1 MSACGGPGMK
11 VLRHALVASVAL
23 AFVAGLATPA
33 DAYYYYRAQYRS
45 YYQPPSTIR
54 SFKKPRAVRT
64 DKPQKAAK
72 ASNPEKDGFV
82 DIPKTGVLQIA
93 ISIGSQRLSLYR
105 DGVRV
110 GQSPVSTGTP
120 GHPTPMGVFSVIEK
134 DRFHRSNLYGDAPM
148 FFMQRVTWSGVAM
161 HEGMLPGY
169 AASHGCIRLP
179 RDFAARLWP
188 TTKLGVRVI
197 IARGELAPV
206 DFQHP
211 TLFAPAPKPAEP
223 KVAMIEPSDGA
234 KPGRPI
240 RMAESTTTASDA
252 VAELPD
258 RAPEAPAVKPAA
270 PAIDEPKPGDTA
282 VVPVELR
289 ASDAVVAPVERNAAD
304 DVKPVSPQTAEVAPG
319 EDGVKAT
326 GTVDPIRP
334 EAAPPVALPE
344 LRKAV
349 EAPQPL
355 EPPKPARAMPAT
367 PAAPAIT
374 PAGAA
379 PASDPAKPEPS
390 LTDPPKPMAPPRTKS
405 ADQPVKRNGQVAVFV
420 SRKEKKIFV
429 RQGFVPLF
437 DMPITI
443 EHPDQPLGTHV
454 FTAMGLTD
462 DGAGMRW
469 NLITVPTDGRAAE
482 HKSTRSRSGDSKRK
496 SKEPP
501 PVVDAKAPS
510 SATEAL
516 NRIQMP
522 KEAVERISEILIPGS
537 SLVVSDQGL
546 GRETRRLTEFIVETR

>member
-1 MSACGGPGMK
+1 MK
-11 VLRHALVASVAL
+11 VLRRALVASVAL
-23 AFVAGLATPA
+23 AFVAGMATSA
-33 DAYYYYRAQYRS
+33 DAYYYDRAQYRS
-45 YYQPPSTIR
+45 YYQPPATFR
-54 SFKKPRAVRT
+54 SYKKPRAVRT
-64 DKPQKAAK
+64 DNPQKAAK
-72 ASNPEKDGFV
+72 ANPEKDGFV

-110 GQSPVSTGTP
+110 AQSPVSTGTASN
-120 GHPTPMGVFSVIEK
+120 PTPMGVFSVIEK
-134 DRFHRSNLYGDAPM
+134 DRFHRSNLYGNAPM
-148 FFMQRVTWSGVAM
+148 FFMQRITWSGVAM

-211 TLFAPAPKPAEP
+211 ALFSPAPKPAEP
-223 KVAMIEPSDGA
+223 KVAMIEPADDA

-240 RMAESTTTASDA
+240 RMAEGTPTTASDA
-252 VAELPD
+252 AAELPD
-258 RAPEAPAVKPAA
+258 RAPGAPAVKPAA
-270 PAIDEPKPGDTA
+270 PAIDAPKPDDSA
-282 VVPVELR
+282 
-289 ASDAVVAPVERNAAD
+289 VAPVELKASDAAVEPRD
-304 DVKPVSPQTAEVAPG
+304 DVKPVSPRTAEAAPD
-319 EDGVKAT
+319 EDSVKAT
-326 GTVDPIRP
+326 GTVDPVRP
-334 EAAPPVALPE
+334 EGAPAIAVPE

-349 EAPQPL
+349 EAPQPV
-355 EPPKPARAMPAT
+355 EPPKPAQTMPAAA
-367 PAAPAIT
+367 AAPTAT

-379 PASDPAKPEPS
+379 PATDPAKPEPS
-390 LTDPPKPMAPPRTKS
+390 LTDPPKPMAPARTKS
-405 ADQPVKRNGQVAVFV
+405 ADQPVKRSGQVAVFV

-454 FTAMGLTD
+454 FTAMGLTA

-469 NLITVPTDGRAAE
+469 NLITVPTDGRAE
-482 HKSTRSRSGDSKRK
+482 VPRITRSRSGDSKRK
-496 SKEPP
+496 SQEPP
-501 PVVDAKAPS
+501 PVVQAKAPS

-522 KEAVERISEILIPGS
+522 KEAVERISEILTPGS

-546 GRETRRLTEFIVETR
+546 GRETGRYTEFIVETR